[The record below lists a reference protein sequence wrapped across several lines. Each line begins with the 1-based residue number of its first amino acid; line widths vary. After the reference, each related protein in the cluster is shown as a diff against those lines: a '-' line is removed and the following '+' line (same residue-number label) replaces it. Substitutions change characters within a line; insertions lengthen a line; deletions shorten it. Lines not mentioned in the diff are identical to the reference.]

1 MKLVAGLAI
10 NPLQSLVKT
19 YKIITIPYHLQDIRN
34 ATEGRGL
41 LDIAHRFQ
49 PEIMNSSFG
58 DLVAR
63 TRTKLSW
70 TNTSDL
76 QTRLWSH
83 NMTLENCQDEGIKCW
98 LQSTLMLSNMTH
110 LDDFFWSQIYPGFGT
125 GLVKQFVPQVN
136 WTVKALYSSDTN
148 FPQTCAGTGNTN
160 KLPLRY
166 SLQGPEG
173 SLNLEFC
180 MPGNSPK
187 TTWRAQRHRQHLH
200 EELFV
205 RLDLAEDPS
214 GLSPAVGKYMY
225 QVILDTTAGYF
236 ELPNFMNG
244 GFVSTLLN
252 ADPVKICSYAWDCL
266 FQHSN
271 SWNSTHQIP
280 PNTTRMN
287 DTSTIENR
295 GPLLTIALALFGPG
309 SFLNAS
315 DVQRQYDPDG
325 REPQCGLRLPMAG
338 LLQSLDSGSSPLD
351 KIDLCYKANDAAL
364 QTAQAQFVTALFPD
378 PIDGHTAAQ
387 KNIENAF
394 NMAAFL
400 ANDVIMTYS
409 PSASDWNL
417 RFDYGIDVITPV
429 MRQSYMVL
437 MSVLLGFYLIYLV
450 TMATYSARTRRWTQQ
465 MDAFALMRIGA
476 SRPHDFPLDV
486 ARKPDDVP
494 ALDALPGWIGERR
507 RATEVGSGCVQHNA
521 DGTAHGRIGTLELGG
536 PRPLQSGTLY
546 PCYRATCVGNHD
558 LKGGESEG
566 IPLVRLEGRR

>member
-1 MKLVAGLAI
+1 MASPLTSESGDHPSQDTPTPGAPFDVHESDMEDTQRPLTTLHRSVLALVLVGVYASAATLTWVLTCVANTEPKKLHSTLYGYYNSIVTLSEDNSADPGNLV
-10 NPLQSLVKT
+10 NVLRSTEVYYFVKFLQSVVTAL
-19 YKIITIPYHLQDIRN
+19 TIPVISDIRN

-325 REPQCGLRLPMAG
+325 REQQCGLRLPMAG

-378 PIDGHTAAQ
+378 PIDGLTAAQ
-387 KNIENAF
+387 K
-394 NMAAFL
+394 
-400 ANDVIMTYS
+400 T
-409 PSASDWNL
+409 L
-417 RFDYGIDVITPV
+417 RMLSTWQRSWP
-429 MRQSYMVL
+429 MMLS
-437 MSVLLGFYLIYLV
+437 
-450 TMATYSARTRRWTQQ
+450 
-465 MDAFALMRIGA
+465 
-476 SRPHDFPLDV
+476 
-486 ARKPDDVP
+486 
-494 ALDALPGWIGERR
+494 
-507 RATEVGSGCVQHNA
+507 
-521 DGTAHGRIGTLELGG
+521 
-536 PRPLQSGTLY
+536 
-546 PCYRATCVGNHD
+546 
-558 LKGGESEG
+558 
-566 IPLVRLEGRR
+566 